1 MIKKSSFCLSIS
13 LILLFLLASWAYAAA
28 NGNAIIGGQGV
39 GAVRLGQNINQVRSV
54 LGAPGKVV
62 ASPNDPNS
70 QLLHF
75 TQHGLAVFMGSNGAV
90 IGVTV
95 TGGQWKTPEGIG
107 VGSPGNLVTKT
118 YGQGLQRG
126 QGNINYASRGLAFS
140 IRSGKVANIYV
151 FKREEDRPL
160 LGDRIIVPGTRVGS
174 IKIGTPLSTVSNSWG
189 NADNVTPMGQGR
201 SLHRYKEE
209 SIGLIVN
216 PKQTIEGVVMETG
229 DFITK
234 EGVKVG
240 SSQAEV
246 TKVFGN
252 MKVSGGSLIYENKGI
267 GFRLTQGRVSQI
279 TVLSPALRNK

>member
-1 MIKKSSFCLSIS
+1 MIRKSSFCLSVS
-13 LILLFLLASWAYAAA
+13 LILLLFLSGLALAAA
-28 NGNAIIGGQGV
+28 NSHTIIGGQGV
-39 GAVRLGQNINQVRSV
+39 GAVRLGQNINQVRSI
-54 LGAPGKVV
+54 LGAPSKVV

-75 TQHGLAVFMGSNGAV
+75 TKQGLAVFMGSNGSV

-95 TGGQWKTPEGIG
+95 TGGSWKTPEGIG
-107 VGSPGNLVTKT
+107 IGSPGSSVTKI

-201 SLHRYKEE
+201 NLHRYKEE
-209 SIGLIVN
+209 AIGLIIN
-216 PKQTIEGVVMETG
+216 PQQIIEGVVMETG

-252 MKVSGGSLIYENKGI
+252 IKITGGSLIYESKGI

-279 TVLSPALRNK
+279 TVLSPTLRSK

>member
-1 MIKKSSFCLSIS
+1 MICKRIFRLTFSAALS
-13 LILLFLLASWAYAAA
+13 FLLLLNFAYAAG
-28 NGNAIIGGQGV
+28 GNSIQGGRSV
-39 GAVRLGQNINQVRSV
+39 GSVSLGQNINQVRSI
-54 LGAPGKVV
+54 LGAPSKVV

-75 TQHGLAVFMGSNGAV
+75 KNKGLAVFMGSNGAV
-90 IGVTV
+90 IGITV
-95 TGGQWKTPEGIG
+95 LGGNWKTPEGIG
-107 VGSPGNLVTKT
+107 IGSAGTSVTKV

-140 IRSGKVANIYV
+140 IRNGKVSSIYV
-151 FKREEDRPL
+151 FKREDERPL
-160 LGDRIIVPGTRVGS
+160 LGDRIIVPGKRVGS
-174 IKIGTPLSTVSNSWG
+174 IKIGTHLSTVSNSWG

-209 SIGLIVN
+209 AIGLIVN
-216 PKQTIEGVVMETG
+216 SKQIIEGVVMETG

-240 SSQAEV
+240 SSQSEV
-246 TKVFGN
+246 TKVFGQTKAAN
-252 MKVSGGSLIYENKGI
+252 GSLIYENRGI

-279 TVLSPALRNK
+279 TVLSPALRSK

>member
-1 MIKKSSFCLSIS
+1 MICKRIFRLTFSAALS
-13 LILLFLLASWAYAAA
+13 FLLLLNFAYAAG
-28 NGNAIIGGQGV
+28 GNSIQGGRSV
-39 GAVRLGQNINQVRSV
+39 GSVCLGQNINQVRSI
-54 LGAPGKVV
+54 LGAPSKVV

-75 TQHGLAVFMGSNGAV
+75 KNHGLAVFMGSNGAV
-90 IGVTV
+90 IGITV
-95 TGGQWKTPEGIG
+95 LGGKWKTPEGIG
-107 VGSPGNLVTKT
+107 IGSAGASVTKV

-140 IRSGKVANIYV
+140 MSSIYV
-151 FKREEDRPL
+151 FKREDERPL
-160 LGDRIIVPGTRVGS
+160 LGDRIIVPGKRVGS
-174 IKIGTPLSTVSNSWG
+174 IKIGTHLSTVSNSWG

-209 SIGLIVN
+209 AIGLIVN
-216 PKQTIEGVVMETG
+216 SKQIIEGVVMETG

-240 SSQAEV
+240 SSKSEV
-246 TKVFGN
+246 IKVFGQAN
-252 MKVSGGSLIYENKGI
+252 ASNGSLIYENKGI

-279 TVLSPALRNK
+279 TVLSPALRGK